1 MISML
6 IPASASASNMSAATP
21 GWERMPA
28 PIRETLAMS
37 ESCVHRLAPTSSHAA
52 SRIGSATARSDFGSV
67 NEMSVSPAEET
78 FWTIMSMFTPASAS
92 ARKTRAATPG
102 RSGTPISVNFASE
115 VSCVTPEMIAFS
127 SNCSSSSRIHVPCDV
142 AERRA
147 HVQAHAVVAR
157 ELDGA

>member
-1 MISML
+1 ML

-21 GWERMPA
+21 GCERMPA
-28 PIRETLAMS
+28 PISETFAMS
-37 ESCVHRLAPTSSHAA
+37 ESCVQPAAPTSSHPA
-52 SRIGSATARSDFGSV
+52 SRIGSATARSVFGSV
-67 NEMSVSPAEET
+67 NEMSVSPWEET
-78 FWTIMSMFTPASAS
+78 FWTIMSMFTPESAS

-102 RSGTPISVNFASE
+102 RSGTPISVSLASE

-127 SNCSSSSRIHVPCDV
+127 SNFSSSSRIHVPSGL

-157 ELDGA
+157 ELD